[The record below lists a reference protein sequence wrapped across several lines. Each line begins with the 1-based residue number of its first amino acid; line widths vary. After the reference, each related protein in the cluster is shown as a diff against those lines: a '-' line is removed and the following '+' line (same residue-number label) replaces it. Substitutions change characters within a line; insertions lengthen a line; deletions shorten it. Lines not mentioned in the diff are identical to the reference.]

1 MAKRRVTTDNA
12 EWPIR
17 VPVTSATEVDEDMS
31 FEDMLLRTKAI
42 LRREITHLT
51 EESAEGK
58 LGMNAAKDLVQ
69 YVRVLRDL
77 AKQEAEQAQSLTE
90 EQLNAALAKKQ

>member
-1 MAKRRVTTDNA
+1 MSKRRVTTDNA
-12 EWPIR
+12 EWPTR
-17 VPVTSATEVDEDMS
+17 VPVDVAPAIDTDMS
-31 FEDMLLRTKAI
+31 FEDMLLRTKEI

-51 EESAEGK
+51 QESAEGK

-77 AKQEAEQAQSLTE
+77 AKQEAEQAQSLSE
-90 EQLNAALAKKQ
+90 EQLKTALEKK